1 MTYDTVNLKFTYADY
16 EKFIRFAKDVAPI
29 CSLADWDHSVAIIL
43 RHDVDFDLRSA
54 YKLAQIEKKL
64 GVLSSFFIMTTNYYY
79 NPLYPTNSDLL
90 RCMSD
95 DGFEIGLHFD
105 PSIYGDITSERLETK
120 MKFECSILQSIVGH
134 PIKSISLH
142 NPSLNGQYPI
152 FDGYNNA
159 YSKEIF
165 SDDKYMSD
173 SCMDFRGKNPYA
185 FVTKAKDVPLQI
197 VFHPMHWSENG
208 QDYIGFFAKYLAD
221 FIDCIDN
228 TFRVNRTYKRS
239 IGSVRLKDK
248 IWDAEYGRTKN

>member
-1 MTYDTVNLKFTYADY
+1 MAYDNVDLKFTYADY
-16 EKFIRFAKDVAPI
+16 EKFIRFAKEIAPI
-29 CSLADWDHSVAIIL
+29 CSFADWDHSVAIIL

-64 GVLSSFFIMTTNYYY
+64 GVRSSFFIMTTNYYY

-90 RCMSD
+90 RCMSG

-105 PSIYGDITSERLETK
+105 PSIYGGITSKKLEAK
-120 MKFECSILQSIVGH
+120 MKFECSILQSIIDR

-173 SCMDFRGKNPYA
+173 SCMDFRGKNPYT
-185 FVTKAKDVPLQI
+185 FVKKAKDVPLQI

-208 QDYIGFFAKYLAD
+208 QDYIEFFSKYLDD
-221 FIDCIDN
+221 FVDYIDN
-228 TFRVNRTYKRS
+228 TFRVNRTYKRI
-239 IGSVRLKDK
+239 IGNTRLKNK
-248 IWDAEYGRTKN
+248 I